1 MKCRQAKKLFGAY
14 WDDETTQAEREWLEA
29 HFNACAACRTE
40 YETYARSI
48 EMVSTL
54 PRVEAAPDLAE
65 RALARARRASTAPDR
80 LPRERLQWAPIAA
93 AAVALVVIGS
103 MISPWLGPGG
113 RLLDARRGESPVA
126 MDATSESAIAQA
138 ERVTAAPVQP
148 TMVEGAG
155 QPVAVA
161 MPDSIFDHSEN
172 VEFVLD
178 PVTEHRGGLVINRPQ
193 YQVQGEHAVIS
204 F

>member
-1 MKCRQAKKLFGAY
+1 MKCRQANKLFGAY

-29 HFNACAACRTE
+29 HFNACASCRTE

-48 EMVSTL
+48 EMVSTM

-65 RALARARRASTAPDR
+65 RALTRARRASTAPDR
-80 LPRERLQWAPIAA
+80 LPGERLQWAPIAA
-93 AAVALVVIGS
+93 AAAVLIVIGS

-113 RLLDARRGESPVA
+113 RLLDARRGGQVA
-126 MDATSESAIAQA
+126 QEAARTERAVARS

-148 TMVEGAG
+148 TMVEGAV
-155 QPVAVA
+155 QPLASA